1 MLKASDVV
9 LDKKTEKFA
18 VNYAD
23 SLKKRGRLNRL
34 NAVDFSPPSGRS
46 KVGVAEVPEEYLDC
60 LEKFP
65 KGIRDLK
72 DGVTVDIYS
81 FKKGDESKLSLMG
94 FFDISMSNHEKVTVV
109 EYSQFG
115 SIICNRK
122 RLKFGIGCRLMMRI
136 ISRKRGA
143 KLNTPQQITASV
155 IFGKAEVNY
164 SMQTFGI
171 TGPGVGGLNQAGAL
185 TEDTYNKFIT
195 EVSNMIVK
203 AYDEDSRYI
212 INPQPL
218 FLKRK

>member
-9 LDKKTEKFA
+9 LDKRVEKFA
-18 VNYAD
+18 VSYAN
-23 SLKKRGRLNRL
+23 SLKKRGRLNRF
-34 NAVDFSPPSGRS
+34 NAVDFSPPSRQS
-46 KVGVAEVPEEYLDC
+46 KHGVVEVPEEYLDC
-60 LEKFP
+60 LDKFP
-65 KGIRDLK
+65 KDIRDLK

-81 FKKGDESKLSLMG
+81 FKRGDESKLSLMG
-94 FFDISMSNHEKVTVV
+94 FFDISVSNNEKITVV

-122 RLKFGIGCRLMMRI
+122 RLRFGVGCRLMLRV
-136 ISRKRGA
+136 ISQKRGA

-171 TGPGVGGLNQAGAL
+171 TGPGVGGLNQAGAV
-185 TEDTYNKFIT
+185 TEDTYNKFVT

-203 AYDEDSRYI
+203 AYDADSRYI

-218 FLKRK
+218 FLKKN

>member
-34 NAVDFSPPSGRS
+34 NAVDFRPPSPRS
-46 KVGVAEVPEEYLDC
+46 RVGVVEVPEEYLDC
-60 LEKFP
+60 LDKFP
-65 KGIRDLK
+65 KDIRDLK

-122 RLKFGIGCRLMMRI
+122 RLKFGVGCRLMMRI

-143 KLNTPQQITASV
+143 KLNTPQQVTASV